1 MWSVFVFVP
10 KALFFIG
17 LSESIKC
24 KITILKGG
32 AGGMKRRNRWVY
44 LGLVPFVGMII
55 AFQFA
60 PILSMLTGSL
70 RQDGGMGITFGFY
83 SRILNSAYYL
93 QAIKNSLLISISCSL
108 IGIVV
113 GLLCAY
119 SITRFSPRV
128 RDRLLMLSNMTSNF
142 AGVPLAFAY
151 IILLGSNGVFTLLFK
166 QWGWSVFADFNLYSW
181 TGLILVY
188 VYFQVPLALLLLYPS
203 FYGIREQWKEAAS
216 LLGATRWQFWRTI
229 GIPVL
234 TPAVFGTLGILFA
247 NSMGAYATA
256 YALVGGN
263 YNLLAVRIGSLVSGD
278 VVNEPQLG
286 NALAVILA
294 LSTLLAVYLNH
305 KMTQRSQ
312 QFQSNSNSS
321 SHSIHKRRLMRRP
334 WAKSVKEEM

>member
-1 MWSVFVFVP
+1 
-10 KALFFIG
+10 
-17 LSESIKC
+17 
-24 KITILKGG
+24 
-32 AGGMKRRNRWVY
+32 MKRRNRWVF
-44 LGLVPFVGMII
+44 LGLVPFAVMIV

-70 RQDGGMGITFGFY
+70 RQEDGPGFTFGFY
-83 SRILNSAYYL
+83 SRILQSAYYL
-93 QAIKNSLLISISCSL
+93 QAIKNSLLISVFSSL
-108 IGIVV
+108 IGVVV
-113 GLLCAY
+113 GLICAY
-119 SITRFSPRV
+119 SITRFSPKM

-181 TGLILVY
+181 MGLILVY
-188 VYFQVPLALLLLYPS
+188 VYFQVPLAMLLLYPS
-203 FYGIREQWKEAAS
+203 FYGIRDQWKEAAS
-216 LLGATRWQFWRTI
+216 LLGASRWQFWITI

-247 NSMGAYATA
+247 NAMGAYATA

-278 VVNEPQLG
+278 VVNQPQLG

-312 QFQSNSNSS
+312 LFNANPSARQVRT
-321 SHSIHKRRLMRRP
+321 RRKLLRP
-334 WAKSVKEEM
+334 WAAAVKEEL

>member
-1 MWSVFVFVP
+1 V
-10 KALFFIG
+10 
-17 LSESIKC
+17 
-24 KITILKGG
+24 
-32 AGGMKRRNRWVY
+32 KRRNRWVF
-44 LGLVPFVGMII
+44 LGLVPFVVMVV

-70 RQDGGMGITFGFY
+70 RQEDGRGFTFSFY
-83 SRILNSAYYL
+83 ATILQSEYYL
-93 QAIKNSLLISISCSL
+93 QAIKNSLLISVSSSV
-108 IGIVV
+108 IGIIV
-113 GLLCAY
+113 GLMCAY
-119 SITRFSPRV
+119 SITRFSPKM

-166 QWGWSVFADFNLYSW
+166 QWGWNVFTDFNLYSW

-203 FYGIREQWKEAAS
+203 FYGIRDQWREAAS
-216 LLGATRWQFWRTI
+216 LLGASKWQFWSTI

-247 NSMGAYATA
+247 NAMGAYATA

-278 VVNEPQLG
+278 VVNQPQIG

-312 QFQSNSNSS
+312 LFNSS
-321 SHSIHKRRLMRRP
+321 PSSIQVGKRRKSLRP
-334 WAKSVKEEM
+334 WAAVVKEDL

>member
-1 MWSVFVFVP
+1 
-10 KALFFIG
+10 
-17 LSESIKC
+17 
-24 KITILKGG
+24 
-32 AGGMKRRNRWVY
+32 MKRRNRWVF
-44 LGLVPFVGMII
+44 LGLVPFGVMVF

-70 RQDGGMGITFGFY
+70 RQEDGLGITFGFY
-83 SRILNSAYYL
+83 SRIIQSAFYL
-93 QAIKNSLLISISCSL
+93 QAIKNSLLISISSSV
-108 IGIVV
+108 IGIAV

-119 SITRFSPRV
+119 SITRFSARM

-151 IILLGSNGVFTLLFK
+151 IILLGNNGVFTLLFK

-203 FYGIREQWKEAAS
+203 FYGIRDQWKEAAS
-216 LLGATRWQFWRTI
+216 LLGASRWQFWSTV

-247 NSMGAYATA
+247 NAMGAYATA

-278 VVNEPQLG
+278 VVNQPQLG

-305 KMTQRSQ
+305 KMAQRSQ
-312 QFQSNSNSS
+312 LFHSNSS
-321 SHSIHKRRLMRRP
+321 SLQVRRRRRLLRP
-334 WAKSVKEEM
+334 WAGAVKEEL

>member
-1 MWSVFVFVP
+1 MR
-10 KALFFIG
+10 
-17 LSESIKC
+17 
-24 KITILKGG
+24 
-32 AGGMKRRNRWVY
+32 RRNGWVF
-44 LGLVPFVGMII
+44 LGLIPFVVMIV

-60 PILSMLTGSL
+60 PILSMLTGSV
-70 RQDGGMGITFGFY
+70 RTEDGQGLTFSYFA
-83 SRILNSAYYL
+83 RIMQSEYYL
-93 QAIKNSLLISISCSL
+93 KAIKNSLLISISASV
-108 IGIVV
+108 IGIII

-119 SITRFSPRV
+119 SITRFSPKM

-166 QWGWSVFADFNLYSW
+166 QWGWNVFSGFDLYSW

-216 LLGATRWQFWRTI
+216 LLGASNWKFWSTI

-234 TPAVFGTLGILFA
+234 MPAVFGTLGILFA
-247 NSMGAYATA
+247 NAMGAYATA

-263 YNLLAVRIGSLVSGD
+263 YNLLAIRIGSLVSGD

-294 LSTLLAVYLNH
+294 LTTLLAVYLNH
-305 KMTQRSQ
+305 KMVQRSQ
-312 QFQSNSNSS
+312 LLHSNSS
-321 SHSIHKRRLMRRP
+321 IVQVRKRR
-334 WAKSVKEEM
+334 KSLSRLTAVAKEEL